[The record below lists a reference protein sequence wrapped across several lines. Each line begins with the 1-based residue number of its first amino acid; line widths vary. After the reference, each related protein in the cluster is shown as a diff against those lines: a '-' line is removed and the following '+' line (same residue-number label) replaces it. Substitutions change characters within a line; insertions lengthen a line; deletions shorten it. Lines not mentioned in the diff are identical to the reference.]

1 MSVVLHYAVPPGFNL
16 ASGKVGL
23 TPRLWSPSAYYS
35 LSLIGGPSGCR
46 LGRGEGRGEG
56 AVVGGGGAAWW
67 GLLCAESRCCC
78 FCQYSSCRS
87 EQRDGKVKEIK
98 SSHHL
103 HLSASLSICRLTHA
117 ILLCRQNEDGGII
130 KIGGIQLN
138 KNGIHLLASYL
149 ISDVTA
155 AI

>member
-46 LGRGEGRGEG
+46 LGRGWF
-56 AVVGGGGAAWW
+56 VGGGGAAAAAWW

-78 FCQYSSCRS
+78 FCRYSSCRS

-130 KIGGIQLN
+130 KIGRIQLN
-138 KNGIHLLASYL
+138 ENGIYLLASYL
-149 ISDVTA
+149 ISDATA
-155 AI
+155 TI